1 MFIVV
6 PYLSSD
12 QTTYGIYSVCISV
25 TIFLAYADLG
35 FLGAAQK
42 YAAESFAQN
51 DTSREVSLIGFAHFI
66 LLVVVLLIC
75 GVFLYMSFHP
85 ENLISGLSDPTQRE
99 IAHKLLLILAISA
112 PVMVLQRMLQMIFGI
127 RLEEYNIQKI
137 VIIGNVLKI
146 ASIFYFFTG
155 GRYDIVGYY
164 LFMQIVAVMVALTG
178 LWMARRKYNY
188 PFKLLFTK
196 FKFSK
201 TIFAQTKSL
210 AFSSLFVTAAWI
222 LYYELDS
229 IAIGKMLGAKMVAIY
244 AIGLTLLGFIRSL
257 LGVFF
262 SPFSS
267 RFNHFIGL
275 GKIEEFKTF
284 YLHVIKMTFP
294 LVVFPLTAAAMM
306 SRGLIV
312 SWVGVEYNASVD
324 VAVWLILCNV
334 LGFISYPAGVMLV
347 AREKIKQMYLVN
359 AAMVVVF
366 WGGILLTIGSWGV
379 ESFAVFKFIT
389 FTLSA
394 ILYVWLSI
402 QFLGISFAKFLRQV
416 VLPHLPALIL
426 IIVVLYFV
434 QNICID
440 GKSKLSLLIN
450 ASIVVGAICVGFCV
464 SFITS
469 KDLRNY
475 VTKTAKTLFKK

>member
-1 MFIVV
+1 
-6 PYLSSD
+6 
-12 QTTYGIYSVCISV
+12 
-25 TIFLAYADLG
+25 
-35 FLGAAQK
+35 
-42 YAAESFAQN
+42 
-51 DTSREVSLIGFAHFI
+51 
-66 LLVVVLLIC
+66 
-75 GVFLYMSFHP
+75 YMSFHP

-164 LFMQIVAVMVALTG
+164 LFMQIVAVMVVLTG

-312 SWVGVEYNASVD
+312 SWVGVEYDASVD

-450 ASIVVGAICVGFCV
+450 ASIVVGAICVGFC
-464 SFITS
+464 
-469 KDLRNY
+469 
-475 VTKTAKTLFKK
+475 